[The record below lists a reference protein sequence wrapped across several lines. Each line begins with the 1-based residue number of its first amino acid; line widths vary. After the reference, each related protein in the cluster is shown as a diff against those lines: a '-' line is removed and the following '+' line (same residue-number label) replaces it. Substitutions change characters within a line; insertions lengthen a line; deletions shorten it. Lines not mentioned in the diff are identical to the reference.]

1 MKANKLKQVREEQGL
16 TQEELAKLLKV
27 DQRTV
32 SKWELGKSVPSV
44 AIMQL
49 LEDYSGVKK
58 EAIFFEAFNYKKLL
72 KIDIKQQNGVK
83 LNPKEAAK

>member
-58 EAIFFEAFNYKKLL
+58 EAIFFEAFNYKALL

-83 LNPKEAAK
+83 LSPKETAK